1 MIQINMTM
9 PNSCSECKFMDED
22 HGDYPY
28 CWALNANRGYK
39 FPIREKRFPNCP
51 LKQIKNEEN
60 KENKEEPENKKDHM
74 IRVLFNRCRAV
85 GSCNGAL
92 CVFCGLKKECK
103 EYEVKE
109 NDK

>member
-1 MIQINMTM
+1 MVQINMKM
-9 PNSCSECKFMDED
+9 PERCDECIFMDED

-28 CWALNANRGYK
+28 CWALHANRGYK
-39 FPIREKRFPNCP
+39 FPIRDKRFPNCP
-51 LKQIKNEEN
+51 LNPIEEKTKNTSEEDDKNHHIIK
-60 KENKEEPENKKDHM
+60 
-74 IRVLFNRCRAV
+74 VLFNRCRAV

-109 NDK
+109 R

>member
-1 MIQINMTM
+1 MVQINMKM
-9 PNSCSECKFMDED
+9 PEHCDECKFMDED

-28 CWALNANRGYK
+28 CWALNANRGYN
-39 FPIREKRFPNCP
+39 FSIHNKRFPNCP
-51 LKQIKNEEN
+51 LNPIEEETKNTSEED
-60 KENKEEPENKKDHM
+60 EKDHI

-92 CVFCGLKKECK
+92 CVFCGLKNECK

-109 NDK
+109 R